1 MTLYSDNKRVDMNN
15 HLKIIKYY
23 FDLIRYFIFK
33 NKYPEGWGGQFVRL
47 EKTTAKKVVFMC
59 DGFKGHGG
67 FTDRMKGCLT
77 TYVEAKRHKL
87 PFFINWTDPFNLEEF
102 LVPSGEYDWRID
114 PHEINYNYADSFP
127 VIMDISPTHGKN
139 VIKKFI
145 FKYSFIGKRD
155 ILVYSNM
162 MYVKKDRPKLYHELF
177 KPSDY
182 LQQNIDLHLNNIGTN
197 YWAYTFRF
205 GNYLGDFRDIIGYP
219 LEETEKMR
227 LVNKNIEELK
237 RMLKDLPKG
246 FKALVTSDSLFFLK
260 QVEKADNRIYI
271 VKKELMHMDFY
282 KKEDNKKEIWLKSFL
297 DLYLIM
303 RSQRVFLLRTEG
315 MYKSSFPA
323 FAALLG
329 GAEFVYHEF

>member
-1 MTLYSDNKRVDMNN
+1 MIIYYLRLCLY
-15 HLKIIKYY
+15 Y
-23 FDLIRYFIFK
+23 IFK
-33 NKYPEGWGGQFVRL
+33 THYPITPWGGQVSPYHR
-47 EKTTAKKVVFMC
+47 KSVDTRNAKKVVFMC

-67 FTDRMKGCLT
+67 FTDRIKGCLT
-77 TYVEAKRHKL
+77 TYVEAKRRKL
-87 PFFINWTDPFNLEEF
+87 PFFINWTVPFNLDEF

-114 PHEINYNYADSFP
+114 PHEISYNYADSFP
-127 VIMDISPTHGKN
+127 VIMNISPTHGKN

-145 FKYSFIGKRD
+145 FKYSFIGERD

-162 MYVKKDRPKLYHELF
+162 MYVEKDRPKLYHELF

-182 LQQNIDLHLNNIGTN
+182 LQQNIDLHLNNIGIN

-219 LEETEKMR
+219 LEEAEKMR

-260 QVEKADNRIYI
+260 QVEKADDRIYI
-271 VKKELMHMDFY
+271 VKEKLMHMDFY

-303 RSQRVFLLRTEG
+303 RSQRVFLLKTEG

-329 GAEFVYHEF
+329 GKDFVFHEF